1 MANAAI
7 WFYPSE
13 AGGAVEIDLGG
24 PLSGWAEDPDE
35 RSGQGATNGDQTP
48 VRVDFGGRASV
59 LVTLQAFD
67 DHELAAKLASLESH
81 LKAGLPVSVAADST
95 KAYAGFTSSFT
106 LEAGKSKLKLGGNVF
121 FICAGIA
128 TPPVSAAAD
137 HYVIRS
143 QNPGGRVERIPGTAW
158 SSSTHKMTLG
168 RSTWYDHAKGPVF
181 VRHSQFLPIA
191 YLAPEGF
198 DTTLLTTDRG
208 VTYTMS
214 IPLVEAPGD
223 YAALYSETDG
233 EGAASSF
240 DYNDGAVPLGPI
252 GSGAFEG
259 NGDDDDAVLAL
270 ADAGFVTLQ
279 ALLRARRF
287 TGDIDAPS
295 HTLFESD
302 YIRSW

>member
-121 FICAGIA
+121 FICAGVMTEILRPSLA
-128 TPPVSAAAD
+128 RGFMRAANSMGW
-137 HYVIRS
+137 R
-143 QNPGGRVERIPGTAW
+143 
-158 SSSTHKMTLG
+158 
-168 RSTWYDHAKGPVF
+168 
-181 VRHSQFLPIA
+181 
-191 YLAPEGF
+191 
-198 DTTLLTTDRG
+198 
-208 VTYTMS
+208 
-214 IPLVEAPGD
+214 
-223 YAALYSETDG
+223 
-233 EGAASSF
+233 
-240 DYNDGAVPLGPI
+240 
-252 GSGAFEG
+252 
-259 NGDDDDAVLAL
+259 
-270 ADAGFVTLQ
+270 
-279 ALLRARRF
+279 
-287 TGDIDAPS
+287 
-295 HTLFESD
+295 
-302 YIRSW
+302 